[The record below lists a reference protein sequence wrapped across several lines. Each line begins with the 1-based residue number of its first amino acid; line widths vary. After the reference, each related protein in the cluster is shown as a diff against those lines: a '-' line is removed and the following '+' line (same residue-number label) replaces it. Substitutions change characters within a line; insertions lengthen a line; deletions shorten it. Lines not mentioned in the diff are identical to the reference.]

1 MGPVWEDLIALIA
14 LILIIEG
21 LLPFVIP
28 HVWKDMFRR
37 LVGMSD
43 GQVRFMGL
51 CSMMIGL
58 LLVFVF
64 V

>member
-1 MGPVWEDLIALIA
+1 MGLVWEDLVALIA
-14 LILIIEG
+14 VIFIIEG
-21 LLPFVIP
+21 LLPFVSP
-28 HVWKDMFRR
+28 HLWKDMFRR
-37 LVGMSD
+37 LIGMSD
-43 GQVRFMGL
+43 GQVRFIGL